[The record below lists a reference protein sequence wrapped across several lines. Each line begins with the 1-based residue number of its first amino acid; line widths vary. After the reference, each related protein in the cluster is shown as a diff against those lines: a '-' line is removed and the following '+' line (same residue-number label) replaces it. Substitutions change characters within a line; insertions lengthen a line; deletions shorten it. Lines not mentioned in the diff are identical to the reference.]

1 VAASVL
7 GTSAVS
13 RQRTDMILHVFIKIS
28 CRTQTLSHWKSYHG
42 SINIG
47 DLAGIGAGMGERERG
62 SLRVSGRE
70 GERESGRVGE
80 RERGRLLGGRGSA
93 TASGTL
99 SHS

>member
-1 VAASVL
+1 MAASVL

-13 RQRTDMILHVFIKIS
+13 RQRTDMILHVFIKNF
-28 CRTQTLSHWKSYHG
+28 LSDSDSESELPWQHQYWGPRRYRRRY
-42 SINIG
+42 
-47 DLAGIGAGMGERERG
+47 E
-62 SLRVSGRE
+62 RE

-80 RERGRLLGGRGSA
+80 WEEGEGEGLSA